1 MDKVQMYFKKTNSN
15 KKEEHVCSHDS
26 FWKRKKKAN
35 EGSFLPLTFPKRGGG
50 NHFKLLC
57 VFGCNNIWTTH
68 QIFLYSVKES
78 PSVVHLF
85 KKKNQMIKKLII
97 GFQFSSDDC
106 LGSDNGLP
114 TTPINGASSSSGLV
128 LHHHHGGVGGND
140 LLNELKPNS
149 FSLGN
154 KILFD
159 DGVHNSAAGSGS
171 GLMVASRSMSSLM
184 ASQFGGGS
192 KDPHA
197 SGLLHLP
204 STAFASYHPSGSHGY
219 DGGSVATLANLH
231 VAHQHVV
238 QPSSLYHGH
247 RDQAFSHA

>member
-1 MDKVQMYFKKTNSN
+1 LDDTSDFSIFR
-15 KKEEHVCSHDS
+15 ERIAICRPS
-26 FWKRKKKAN
+26 FQKKKPN
-35 EGSFLPLTFPKRGGG
+35 DTKI
-50 NHFKLLC
+50 N
-57 VFGCNNIWTTH
+57 
-68 QIFLYSVKES
+68 
-78 PSVVHLF
+78 
-85 KKKNQMIKKLII
+85 II

-171 GLMVASRSMSSLM
+171 GLMAASRSMSSLM